1 MTVNSCTSL
10 RTRDAALCEPVKAR
24 RSEVAN
30 NSGEKSPPKGV
41 AERALQIEMGGSLGD
56 CLPALKRVR

>member
-30 NSGEKSPPKGV
+30 NSGEKSPDTHKCCMNREEFTLLMLYYNIG
-41 AERALQIEMGGSLGD
+41 
-56 CLPALKRVR
+56 